1 VIELFNGSLVQQK
14 LADKQNRFH
23 RLLAEGRPPQ
33 DVIEQLYRSA
43 VCRKPS
49 EAEIQAAIEHI
60 ASKQSPVEGLED
72 VGWALINTDEFLT
85 QH

>member
-1 VIELFNGSLVQQK
+1 MIELFNGSLVQKK

-23 RLLAEGRPPQ
+23 RLLGEGRSPQ
-33 DVIEQLYRSA
+33 EVVEQLYRLA
-43 VCRKPS
+43 VCRKPTD
-49 EAEIQAAIEHI
+49 AETQAAIEHI
-60 ASKQSPVEGLED
+60 ASKENPADGLED